1 MPSARSTQAP
11 AAARREE
18 PVQAAPAPGFPEKPA
33 VYFHCAGATEI
44 CNPLRS
50 AVDDALASGGLPSVR
65 RTNVADVDVA
75 AQVEVLQQN
84 VDQQFG
90 TVFATRTYSIVL
102 NGETTKSGEVVAM
115 PSIDNLSFDPRVGS
129 ERAN

>member
-1 MPSARSTQAP
+1 M
-11 AAARREE
+11 
-18 PVQAAPAPGFPEKPA
+18 
-33 VYFHCAGATEI
+33 
-44 CNPLRS
+44 
-50 AVDDALASGGLPSVR
+50 PSVR
-65 RTNVADVDVA
+65 RTNVADVDVS
-75 AQVEVLQQN
+75 AQVEVLQQK

-129 ERAN
+129 ERANERARLVAAAVVDRVKDFVARKRGR